1 MHKVE
6 RSKPTSAQRNHDM
19 TSCDWLSLVASF
31 SIVAIATIRGRC
43 TLSQGDLNHHLIYGS
58 LRPLES
64 SNQTA
69 SRAVQLFLHSSQ
81 QSVSVLYNGPS
92 SPQNCPLPWGSGPPR
107 SITWFLGSIQSQT
120 RTVSHSRFA
129 QLTADSVC
137 PCTLQWV
144 APFPSPPHNCPSH
157 GECCPLSNTRSLG
170 PPESSIQMA
179 SRSV

>member
-1 MHKVE
+1 MLPNRKIKCASSQDQCRLASDSRYTDIQTDSLTSRPMHKVE

-58 LRPLES
+58 LGPLES

-69 SRAVQLFLHSSQ
+69 SRAIQLFLHSSQ

-107 SITWFLGSIQSQT
+107 SIT
-120 RTVSHSRFA
+120 
-129 QLTADSVC
+129 
-137 PCTLQWV
+137 
-144 APFPSPPHNCPSH
+144 
-157 GECCPLSNTRSLG
+157 
-170 PPESSIQMA
+170 
-179 SRSV
+179 